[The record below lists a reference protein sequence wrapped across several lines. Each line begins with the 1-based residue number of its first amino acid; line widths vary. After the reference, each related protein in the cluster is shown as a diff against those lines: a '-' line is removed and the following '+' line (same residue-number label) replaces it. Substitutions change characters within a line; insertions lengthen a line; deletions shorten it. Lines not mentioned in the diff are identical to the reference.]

1 MLYKEAID
9 ASTLE
14 LLKLLQSKQYLGG
27 FNLAGG
33 TALALYNGHRRSVDI
48 DLFSDF
54 SFDTAQMLEN
64 LVQDFDFVLLFSA
77 LNTLKGVIRDIK
89 VDIIAHRYHLIC
101 DPVTEDNI
109 NILSEQDIIAMKL
122 NAISTSGQRIKDFID
137 IYYLLDKYDIK
148 TMVSY
153 YLEKYN
159 QKNDLLVLKSLIFFE
174 DVEESEWPVMIN
186 EPDLK
191 WKNVKRKIQ
200 KKVIDYTRQKNRHVQ
215 QNDIRKRI

>member
-1 MLYKEAID
+1 MLYKEAVD
-9 ASTLE
+9 ASLLE
-14 LLKLLQSKQYLGG
+14 LLKSLQSKQYLRG
-27 FNLAGG
+27 FNLVGG

-54 SFDTAQMLEN
+54 SFDTSQMLEN

-77 LNTLKGVIRDIK
+77 PNTLKGSIKDIK
-89 VDIIAHRYHLIC
+89 VDIIAHRYHHIY

-109 NILSEQDIIAMKL
+109 NILSEPDIVAMKL

-137 IYYLLDKYDIK
+137 IYYLLDKYDLK

-159 QKNDLLVLKSLIFFE
+159 QKNDLLILKSLIYFD
-174 DVEESEWPVMIN
+174 DVEESEWPVLIK

-191 WKNVKRKIQ
+191 WKEVKRKIQ
-200 KKVIDYTRQKNRHVQ
+200 KKVIGYTRRET
-215 QNDIRKRI
+215 RT

>member
-1 MLYKEAID
+1 MLYKEAVD
-9 ASTLE
+9 DSTLE
-14 LLKLLQSKQYLGG
+14 LLRSLQSKEYLKG

-33 TALALYNGHRRSVDI
+33 IALALYNGHRKSADI

-54 SFDTAQMLEN
+54 SFDTAQMLED

-77 LNTLKGVIRDIK
+77 PNTLRGAIDDIE
-89 VDIIAHRYHLIC
+89 VDIIAHRYHLIN

-137 IYYLLDKYDIK
+137 IYYLLDKYDLK
-148 TMVSY
+148 ALLRF

-159 QKNDLLVLKSLIFFE
+159 QKSDLLVLKSLIYFE
-174 DVEESEWPVMIN
+174 DVEESEFPVLLKD
-186 EPDLK
+186 PDLK
-191 WKNVKRKIQ
+191 WKDIKRKIEET
-200 KKVIDYTRQKNRHVQ
+200 VIDYTRWNSV
-215 QNDIRKRI
+215 

>member
-1 MLYKEAID
+1 MLYKEAVD

-14 LLKLLQSKQYLGG
+14 LLRSLQSKEYLKG

-33 TALALYNGHRRSVDI
+33 TALALYNGHRKSADL

-54 SFDTAQMLEN
+54 SFDTGQMLEN
-64 LVQDFDFVLLFSA
+64 INQDFDFVLLFSA
-77 LNTLKGVIRDIK
+77 RNTLRGAIDDIE
-89 VDIIAHRYHLIC
+89 VDIIAHRYHLIN

-137 IYYLLDKYDIK
+137 IYYLLDKYDLK
-148 TMVSY
+148 ALLRF

-159 QKNDLLVLKSLIFFE
+159 QKSDLLVLKSLIYFE
-174 DVEESEWPVMIN
+174 DVEESEFPVLLKD
-186 EPDLK
+186 PDLK
-191 WKNVKRKIQ
+191 WKDIKRKIEET
-200 KKVIDYTRQKNRHVQ
+200 VIDYTRWNSV
-215 QNDIRKRI
+215 